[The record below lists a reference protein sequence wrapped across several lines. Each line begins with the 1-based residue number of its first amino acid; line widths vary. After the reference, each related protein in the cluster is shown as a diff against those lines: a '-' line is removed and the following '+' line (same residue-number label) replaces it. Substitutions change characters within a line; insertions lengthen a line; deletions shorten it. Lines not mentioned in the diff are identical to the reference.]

1 MGGRRARSSP
11 PGYRVSTSQPCASAT
26 TRRFER
32 HYQAMLDGE
41 IDFPQYRRQRLA
53 EALEPW
59 HDLDDELF
67 AAYTEAKNQTIDG
80 ASLHPDALATLE
92 RLHGA
97 GLRTGVLTNGPSE
110 IQRRKLRATGI
121 DRLVDAICIS
131 EELGVAKP
139 DVRAFAHAAAAVGVE
154 PADAAM
160 VGDSLPNDV
169 LGALA
174 AGFGLVV
181 WVARRDGEAARRRTP
196 GRRPDGRGRPRP
208 RGLTPAVRA
217 ARCGS
222 AWPAC
227 RRGRAGRASSCGR
240 RGGAAGR
247 S

>member
-1 MGGRRARSSP
+1 MPLRAVILDFDDTLTDHSRVEQEAWAVVAHVIAARLPGVDLAALRERYHSS
-11 PGYRVSTSQPCASAT
+11 
-26 TRRFER
+26 FER

-121 DRLVDAICIS
+121 DQLVDAICIS

-181 WVARRDGEAARRRTP
+181 WVARRDGELPAGARRA
-196 GRRPDGRGRPRP
+196 D
-208 RGLTPAVRA
+208 GLTAAADHVLAV
-217 ARCGS
+217 
-222 AWPAC
+222 
-227 RRGRAGRASSCGR
+227 
-240 RGGAAGR
+240 
-247 S
+247 